1 MGATISVNLNKQ
13 QKLEKLRIVKLQLGT
28 RNNISSDEAGGTNS
42 MKVSEGMK
50 AKKKRINIK
59 ETRTLKSF

>member
-1 MGATISVNLNKQ
+1 MGGIINVNLNKQ
-13 QKLEKLRIVKLQLGT
+13 QKVEKLRLKLQLGT

-42 MKVSEGMK
+42 MKASEGMK

>member
-1 MGATISVNLNKQ
+1 MGGIINVNLNKQ
-13 QKLEKLRIVKLQLGT
+13 QKVEKLRLKLQLGT
-28 RNNISSDEAGGTNS
+28 RNNIYSDEAGGTNS
-42 MKVSEGMK
+42 MKASEGMK